1 MSKIKELKNHI
12 KNHLEIFDRIV
23 GNYKLNNPSSFL
35 HEYLDY
41 KSDNGTLRIVLVSN
55 RMIKVMKQEG
65 DTQSVEIVKLIGE
78 EPTTTERIRKGSY
91 RENIK
96 RKYRKNRL
104 ISLSSTITF
113 DCDRPENRVEIYLE
127 EDKVEINQR
136 DVSLLYKGDKNT
148 IEGRYDLLK
157 TYYSKQ
163 KDSSPVVKQQEETP
177 SNKSKRQLIVEE
189 QLREFIREEFDYK
202 APLETRDLEDLLRIM
217 DMLIKRRKT
226 TIEEQIQYT
235 KK

>member
-55 RMIKVMKQEG
+55 RMVKVMKQEG

-78 EPTTTERIRKGSY
+78 EPTTTERIRRGSY

-96 RKYRKNRL
+96 RTYRNHKL
-104 ISLSSTITF
+104 KSLSSTITF

-136 DVSLLYKGDKNT
+136 DVSLLYKGDKNS

-163 KDSSPVVKQQEETP
+163 TSSAPVVKQEEESP
-177 SNKSKRQLIVEE
+177 SNKTKRQLIVEE
-189 QLREFIREEFDYK
+189 QLRDFIREEFDYK
-202 APLETRDLEDLLRIM
+202 GPLEKRDLEELLSIT

-226 TIEEQIQYT
+226 TSEDQIQYT

>member
-1 MSKIKELKNHI
+1 MSKLKELKNHI

-55 RMIKVMKQEG
+55 RMVKVMKQEG

-78 EPTTTERIRKGSY
+78 EPTTTERIRRGSY

-136 DVSLLYKGDKNT
+136 DVSLLYKGDKNS

-157 TYYSKQ
+157 NYYSKQ
-163 KDSSPVVKQQEETP
+163 TSSAPVVTQEESP
-177 SNKSKRQLIVEE
+177 SNKTKRQLIVEE
-189 QLREFIREEFDYK
+189 QLRDFIREEFDYK
-202 APLETRDLEDLLRIM
+202 GPLEKRDLEELLSIT

-226 TIEEQIQYT
+226 TSEDQIQYT